1 VPVPTPLAHA
11 VPGTYGQSV
20 PTPPP
25 LRRTAATRLRGL
37 ADRLD
42 PLRRN
47 FPGRPSAPLI
57 RFGGRW
63 WHRDEIVAPADA
75 AQHPADE
82 LDP

>member
-1 VPVPTPLAHA
+1 VPTPLADA
-11 VPGTYGQSV
+11 PRGTYGQSV
-20 PTPPP
+20 PKQPP
-25 LRRTAATRLRGL
+25 LRRTAASRLRHL

-42 PLRRN
+42 PLRQTIG
-47 FPGRPSAPLI
+47 GRPSAPLI

-63 WHRDEIVAPADA
+63 WHRDEIVSPPDA